1 MLAPSASSL
10 LILTRLTSQYSV
22 HSTVQCSAGPH
33 LVLPVIVSGPAG
45 RHDAARAAVSAL
57 VVVVVHEDHGVHPV
71 RHAPVVVRDAA
82 ETVEVPA
89 PDTLRQLD
97 PPPELELQ
105 TKVPEYF
112 VITEKDP
119 AIGPFPG

>member
-1 MLAPSASSL
+1 M
-10 LILTRLTSQYSV
+10 
-22 HSTVQCSAGPH
+22 
-33 LVLPVIVSGPAG
+33 SGPAG

-71 RHAPVVVRDAA
+71 SHAPVVVRDAA
-82 ETVEVPA
+82 EAVEVPA

-105 TKVPEYF
+105 PKVREDIT
-112 VITEKDP
+112 ITEKGRRP
-119 AIGPFPG
+119 LLGPSPGLKHLLVLLHLRHYA